1 MVLKVKQNKSFFKD
15 LRKTQLSDKHFSKYI
30 VYISK
35 LIEEVPLPKEALSHP
50 LKGKYE
56 GYFEFHISGDVLVI
70 YKIKNDELWL
80 IRIGSHSELFSK

>member
-1 MVLKVKQNKSFFKD
+1 MVLKVKQHKSFLKD
-15 LRKTQLSDKHFSKYI
+15 LRKIQLSDKHFTKYI

-35 LIEEVPLPKEALSHP
+35 LIEEIPLPKEALNHP
-50 LKGKYE
+50 LKGIYE
-56 GYFEFHISGDVLVI
+56 GYFEFHISGDALVI